1 MARAK
6 DELGDDSPVMELAR
20 PAYFVPETKIV
31 GELFGEMQ
39 EQRTQMTIVVDEYG
53 GTAGLV
59 SMEQLLEEIV
69 GELSDELAVDHKQVE
84 TIDLN
89 TYQVDGE
96 MKLDQANQELQLGL
110 PEGDYE
116 TIAGFIMS
124 ALGHIPNEG
133 EQLKYGD
140 IVITVTE
147 MKGVKIETVLVAKE

>member
-1 MARAK
+1 
-6 DELGDDSPVMELAR
+6 
-20 PAYFVPETKIV
+20 
-31 GELFGEMQ
+31 
-39 EQRTQMTIVVDEYG
+39 
-53 GTAGLV
+53 
-59 SMEQLLEEIV
+59 MEQLLEEIV

-133 EQLKYGD
+133 EQLKYGN